1 MKIKNIIKIL
11 IIVLVVIQLSN
22 VELFAVEIED
32 FKDITAQN
40 VILVE
45 TDTGKILYEKDAYEK
60 IYPASTTKLMTAI
73 LVMENCSLDEIVTVS
88 ENAVRSV
95 PFGYVNANL
104 QVGEEIMVEQ
114 LLYAMLLP
122 SANDAANALAEH
134 VAGSIESFSA
144 MMNTKAIEI
153 GCKNTNFT
161 NPSGLHQKEH
171 YSTAYDLY

>member
-114 LLYAMLLP
+114 L
-122 SANDAANALAEH
+122 
-134 VAGSIESFSA
+134 
-144 MMNTKAIEI
+144 
-153 GCKNTNFT
+153 
-161 NPSGLHQKEH
+161 
-171 YSTAYDLY
+171 